1 MRNIFL
7 VLLVIIF
14 TVEINGQTISGNLE
28 GKISYLSSQNV
39 YVKFNSTAGISVGDT
54 LFIQSNGGLLPALT
68 VNNMSSISCICTPVS
83 TIKLSVADLI
93 IARVITK
100 EKNTFSWKVGYKG
113 DITTIQESIDNED
126 ELQNFMM
133 AVSDSRVIL
142 SKLIISLSYFLIVA
156 VLSFF
161 LYKKNKKIL
170 KDGAIVVILASI
182 IALYIAIDASFDLSI
197 VLQDAK
203 FHYLRILFSLSSPNH
218 KWIA

>member
-1 MRNIFL
+1 MLFC
-7 VLLVIIF
+7 F
-14 TVEINGQTISGNLE
+14 TLILSACTQSEEDTQEYSG
-28 GKISYLSSQNV
+28 
-39 YVKFNSTAGISVGDT
+39 
-54 LFIQSNGGLLPALT
+54 
-68 VNNMSSISCICTPVS
+68 
-83 TIKLSVADLI
+83 I
-93 IARVITK
+93 IADGNAMGYEYIITK

-197 VLQDAK
+197 ALQDAK
-203 FHYLRILFSLSSPNH
+203 FHYLRLTN
-218 KWIA
+218 

>member
-1 MRNIFL
+1 MLFC
-7 VLLVIIF
+7 F
-14 TVEINGQTISGNLE
+14 TLILSACTQSEEDTQEYSG
-28 GKISYLSSQNV
+28 
-39 YVKFNSTAGISVGDT
+39 
-54 LFIQSNGGLLPALT
+54 
-68 VNNMSSISCICTPVS
+68 
-83 TIKLSVADLI
+83 I
-93 IARVITK
+93 IADGNAMGYEYIITK

-113 DITTIQESIDNED
+113 DITTIQENNDNED

-197 VLQDAK
+197 ALQDAK
-203 FHYLRILFSLSSPNH
+203 FHYLRLTN
-218 KWIA
+218 